1 MKGLFP
7 ITFPE
12 GASSFRLL
20 ALSAL
25 GGSSI
30 QRINLKKFYH
40 PLYDKD
46 IFIEVSDEVAV
57 AIWEEHRLDD
67 NTRRNLWIHTY
78 SLDQTPEIENHF
90 PEQICSAEEILLQ
103 QEADRYRE
111 FLLGKLDE
119 AFTTLTH
126 KQLRRLKAR
135 FMEGKKYREIAE
147 MEGTDPSIAH
157 HSVRDAIR
165 RLQRYY
171 VGHGFMEAAALEKQ

>member
-1 MKGLFP
+1 M
-7 ITFPE
+7 
-12 GASSFRLL
+12 
-20 ALSAL
+20 
-25 GGSSI
+25 

-78 SLDQTPEIENHF
+78 SLDESPEMENHF
-90 PEQICSAEEILLQ
+90 SEQICSAEEILLQ

-119 AFTTLTH
+119 ALTTLTP
-126 KQLRRLKAR
+126 KQLQRLKAR

-147 MEGTDPSIAH
+147 MEGIDTSIAH
-157 HSVRDAIR
+157 HSVRAAIR
-165 RLQRYY
+165 RLQKYFIQN
-171 VGHGFMEAAALEKQ
+171 GWMEKPRNAAIDTKL

>member
-1 MKGLFP
+1 M
-7 ITFPE
+7 
-12 GASSFRLL
+12 
-20 ALSAL
+20 
-25 GGSSI
+25 
-30 QRINLKKFYH
+30 QRINLRKYYY
-40 PLYDKD
+40 PLYDED
-46 IFIEVSDEVAV
+46 IFIEISDEVAV
-57 AIWEEHRLDD
+57 ALWEEHRRDD
-67 NTRRNLWIHTY
+67 NTRRNLWVHTY
-78 SLDQTPEIENHF
+78 SLDESPEIENHF

-119 AFTTLTH
+119 ALTTLTP

-147 MEGTDPSIAH
+147 IEGTDTSVVH

-171 VGHGFMEAAALEKQ
+171 VGHGFMEAAVFEKQ

>member
-1 MKGLFP
+1 M
-7 ITFPE
+7 
-12 GASSFRLL
+12 
-20 ALSAL
+20 
-25 GGSSI
+25 
-30 QRINLKKFYH
+30 QRTNLKKFYH

-78 SLDQTPEIENHF
+78 SLDEYPEMENHF

-103 QEADRYRE
+103 READQYRE
-111 FLLGKLDE
+111 FLLGKLGE
-119 AFTTLTH
+119 ALATLTP

-135 FMEGKKYREIAE
+135 FVDGLKYREIAE
-147 MEGTDPSIAH
+147 IEGIDTSIAH
-157 HSVRDAIR
+157 HSVRAAIR

-171 VGHGFMEAAALEKQ
+171 VGHGFMEAAVLEKQ

>member
-1 MKGLFP
+1 M
-7 ITFPE
+7 
-12 GASSFRLL
+12 
-20 ALSAL
+20 
-25 GGSSI
+25 
-30 QRINLKKFYH
+30 QRINLRKYYY
-40 PLYDKD
+40 PLYDED

-57 AIWEEHRLDD
+57 AILEEHRRDD

-78 SLDQTPEIENHF
+78 SLDESPEIENHF

-119 AFTTLTH
+119 ALTTLTP

-147 MEGTDPSIAH
+147 IEGTDTSVVH
-157 HSVRDAIR
+157 HSVRDTIR

>member
-1 MKGLFP
+1 M
-7 ITFPE
+7 
-12 GASSFRLL
+12 
-20 ALSAL
+20 
-25 GGSSI
+25 

-78 SLDQTPEIENHF
+78 SLDESPEMENHF

-119 AFTTLTH
+119 ALTTLTP
-126 KQLRRLKAR
+126 KQLQRLKAR

-147 MEGTDPSIAH
+147 MEGIDTSIAH
-157 HSVRDAIR
+157 HSVRAAIR
-165 RLQRYY
+165 RLQKYFIQN
-171 VGHGFMEAAALEKQ
+171 GWMEKPRNAAIDTKL

>member
-1 MKGLFP
+1 M
-7 ITFPE
+7 
-12 GASSFRLL
+12 
-20 ALSAL
+20 
-25 GGSSI
+25 

-46 IFIEVSDEVAV
+46 IFIEVSDDVAV
-57 AIWEEHRLDD
+57 ALWEEHRRDD
-67 NTRRNLWIHTY
+67 NTRRNLWVHTY
-78 SLDQTPEIENHF
+78 SLDESPEIENHF

-119 AFTTLTH
+119 ALTTLTP

-147 MEGTDPSIAH
+147 MEGIDTSIAH

-165 RLQRYY
+165 RLQKYFIQN
-171 VGHGFMEAAALEKQ
+171 GWMEKPRNAAIDTKL